1 MAEHLASVMTFS
13 QLQEMKSVG
22 IHVIVSRNSVTDYLT
37 NLKGIHPR
45 GYLPG
50 WTWDTVP
57 GTVAGNNEIVTAT
70 HAGANGERELPD
82 TRQSSSADVTLHEIG
97 HAINRQAGWGWAS
110 DKEDFKQAYDK
121 DAGRG
126 PLSEPYYYQN
136 DTAAGR
142 DEAFAE
148 SHAEFL
154 TASDT
159 MKAQY
164 PSLYSYWEHYY
175 GAGR

>member
-1 MAEHLASVMTFS
+1 M
-13 QLQEMKSVG
+13 
-22 IHVIVSRNSVTDYLT
+22 TDYLT
-37 NLKGIHPR
+37 GLKGVRPQ
-45 GYLPG
+45 GYPPG
-50 WTWDTVP
+50 WTWDAVS
-57 GTVAGNNEIVTAT
+57 GTVAGNNEVVIAT
-70 HAGANGERELPD
+70 HAGDNGERELPD

-97 HAINRQAGWGWAS
+97 HAINRQASWGWAS

-121 DAGRG
+121 DAGKG
-126 PLSEPYYYQN
+126 PLSEPYYHQD

-154 TASDT
+154 TEFGV
-159 MKAQY
+159 MKARY
-164 PSLYSYWEHYY
+164 PNLYSYWERYY